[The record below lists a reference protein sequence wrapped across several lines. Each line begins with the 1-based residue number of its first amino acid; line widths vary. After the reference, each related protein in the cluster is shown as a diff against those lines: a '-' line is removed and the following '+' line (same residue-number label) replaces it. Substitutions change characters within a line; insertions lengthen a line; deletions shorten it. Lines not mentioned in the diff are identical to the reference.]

1 MFSPCVSLVVDKVT
15 VMHRTM
21 DITGI
26 VTIIPTAPPQQL
38 FQSFVVGAP
47 IVKNHDGAGLAEEW
61 LGTVKSFGVT
71 TADKLAAI
79 STDGQYH
86 HGGVPGRFL
95 KRLRDSEEDVAQR
108 SKRPCVPCLWDD
120 AHLLQ
125 LADGDARKG
134 DGCQWVRETVDTI
147 TRINKKFTHG
157 KAYESFRDTIEAL
170 GGEGKGILLWSD
182 TRFAPHAA
190 KVLKAFIANLPA
202 FKADMEKQ
210 MMSGDVKS
218 SVLVE
223 IRQDIKMMTG

>member
-1 MFSPCVSLVVDKVT
+1 MGILKPC
-15 VMHRTM
+15 
-21 DITGI
+21 
-26 VTIIPTAPPQQL
+26 
-38 FQSFVVGAP
+38 
-47 IVKNHDGAGLAEEW
+47 
-61 LGTVKSFGVT
+61 GVP

-95 KRLRDSEEDVAQR
+95 KRLRDSEEDIAQQ
-108 SKRPCVPCLWDD
+108 SKKPCVPCLWDD
-120 AHLLQ
+120 AHRLQ

-147 TRINKKFTHG
+147 TRINKKFAHG
-157 KAYESFRDTIEAL
+157 KAHESFRDTSEAL

-202 FKADMEKQ
+202 FKANMEEQ
-210 MMSGDVKS
+210 LVSDDVKS
-218 SVLVE
+218 SVLAE
-223 IRQDIKMMTG
+223 ALQDIKLMKG